1 MKDHLISM
9 YIDDELDL
17 DAKID
22 FVETV
27 HTDRRFKDETVA
39 LLEQEKLIRSD
50 LTDRLPAMA
59 LEGTAEKS
67 DFWREV
73 KTWLRPAVAFASGL
87 AAALLVLVLLPNGP
101 DKQTDMLPYRFV
113 IYQPA
118 AAQAEIAGTFTGW
131 RAVPMKRTGVGGY
144 WEITLDVPQGVHRF
158 SYIIDHERRTADP
171 TIPTRERDDFGG
183 ENSIFEIKKHI

>member
-17 DAKID
+17 DQKID

-27 HTDRRFKDETVA
+27 HADRAYKDEAVG
-39 LLEQEKLIRSD
+39 LLEQEKLIRSEV
-50 LTDRLPAMA
+50 TDGLPAFT
-59 LEGTAEKS
+59 LEATPHPS
-67 DFWREV
+67 SFWDTLRA
-73 KTWLRPAVAFASGL
+73 WARPAAGFASGL
-87 AAALLVLVLLPNGP
+87 ATALMVLLLLPRGP
-101 DKQTDMLPYRFV
+101 EAPSEVPYRFV
-113 IYQPA
+113 LYQPD

-131 RAVPMKRTGVGGY
+131 QPVAMKRAGSAGY

-158 SYIIDHERRTADP
+158 SYILDHGRREADP

-183 ENSIFEIKKHI
+183 ENTILEVRTSV